1 MKLTEIYIIPGEI
14 IKNLNG
20 GKYLVLISKDV
31 KESKLNENDMVR
43 VDRNK
48 FRLIEDNDWIKIV

>member
-1 MKLTEIYIIPGEI
+1 LKLTEIYIIPGEI